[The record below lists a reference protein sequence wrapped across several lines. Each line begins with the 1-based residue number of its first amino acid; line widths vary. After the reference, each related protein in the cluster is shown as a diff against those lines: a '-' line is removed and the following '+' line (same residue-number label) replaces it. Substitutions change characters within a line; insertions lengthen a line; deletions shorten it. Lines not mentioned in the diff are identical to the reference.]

1 MKIQVEL
8 NYILQEEPAPFKD
21 IDILQE
27 RKIYVWGDKRTEL
40 ESDGSILTFQR
51 YSQINDEPLGN
62 SHMDYLVQI
71 DNLTPA
77 LVDDS
82 WLESYKLIKTPTF
95 SLEWFVDSKV
105 LRLSWTQLKQSLLE
119 EKLKAKVL
127 TQIQALGLEIPPFA
141 KLQA

>member
-95 SLEWFVDSKV
+95 SREWFVDSKV

-127 TQIQALGLEIPPFA
+127 FQIQALGLEIPPFA

>member
-8 NYILQEEPAPFKD
+8 NYILQEQPTLFKD
-21 IDILQE
+21 IDTLHE
-27 RKIYVWGDKRTEL
+27 RKVYVWGDKRTEL
-40 ESDGSILTFQR
+40 ESDGSIVTCQR
-51 YSQINDEPLGN
+51 YSQINNEPLSN

-71 DNLTPA
+71 DKQTPA
-77 LVDDS
+77 QIDDS

-105 LRLSWTQLKQSLLE
+105 LRVSWTQLKQSLQE

-127 TQIQALGLEIPPFA
+127 VQIQGLGLEIPPFA

>member
-8 NYILQEEPAPFKD
+8 NYILQEQPALFKD
-21 IDILQE
+21 IDILHE
-27 RKIYVWGDKRTEL
+27 RKIYVWSDKRTEL

-51 YSQINDEPLGN
+51 YSQINDEPLN

-77 LVDDS
+77 QVDDS

-95 SLEWFVDSKV
+95 SLEWLVDSKV
-105 LRLSWTQLKQSLLE
+105 LRLSWTQLKQSLQE
-119 EKLKAKVL
+119 MKLKAKVL
-127 TQIQALGLEIPPFA
+127 SQIQALGLEIPPFA

>member
-8 NYILQEEPAPFKD
+8 NYILQEEPAVFKD
-21 IDILQE
+21 IDTLHE
-27 RKIYVWGDKRTEL
+27 RKVYVWNDKRTNL
-40 ESDGSILTFQR
+40 DLDGTIRTFQH
-51 YSQINDEPLGN
+51 YSQISEEPLAN

-77 LVDDS
+77 IIDDS
-82 WLESYKLIKTPTF
+82 WLETYKVIKDPTF
-95 SLEWFVDSKV
+95 SLEWLVESKV
-105 LRLSWTQLKQSLLE
+105 LRLSWTQLKQSLQE

-127 TQIQALGLEIPPFA
+127 SQIQALGLEIPPFA

>member
-8 NYILQEEPAPFKD
+8 NYILQEQPALFKD
-21 IDILQE
+21 IDILHE
-27 RKIYVWGDKRTEL
+27 RKIYVWSDKRTEL

-51 YSQINDEPLGN
+51 YSQINDEPLN

-77 LVDDS
+77 QVDDS

-127 TQIQALGLEIPPFA
+127 VQIQELGLEIPPFA